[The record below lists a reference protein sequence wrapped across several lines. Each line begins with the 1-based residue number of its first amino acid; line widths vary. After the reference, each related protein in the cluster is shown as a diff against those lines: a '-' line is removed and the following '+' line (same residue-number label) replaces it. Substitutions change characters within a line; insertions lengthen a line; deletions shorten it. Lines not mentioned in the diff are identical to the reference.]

1 MKVYTLERKHIK
13 DFLPRHQSKRLVRD
27 EERVN
32 VVCFFGEK
40 KKKKHYGIFNF
51 SQILMCLKYYI
62 RCFFM

>member
-40 KKKKHYGIFNF
+40 KKKKNIMGFLIFHRF
-51 SQILMCLKYYI
+51 
-62 RCFFM
+62 